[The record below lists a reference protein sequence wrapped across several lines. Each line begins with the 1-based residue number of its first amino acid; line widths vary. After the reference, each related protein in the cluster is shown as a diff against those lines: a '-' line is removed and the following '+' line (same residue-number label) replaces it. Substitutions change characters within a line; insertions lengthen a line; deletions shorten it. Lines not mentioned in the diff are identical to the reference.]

1 MSGMVP
7 GKKPGMFKRATAKLS
22 SGLGAAKQRLGVV
35 RQQASATLGSTAAK
49 DMAFKIGL
57 ALLTLGTSWGTWY
70 YLNKNENTFTDNGYN
85 KNNELPW
92 NKYATPVML
101 YLAITLS
108 VYYANMARMALDS
121 GGKVTHLIIGFA
133 LIAVN
138 ILLII
143 AGYTLITNQGKIE
156 ESKDNKIFKSDA
168 NSPNINYGF
177 GSFDIAL
184 GAGMLALTLYAAFD
198 MQKQGKLI
206 PKRA

>member
-1 MSGMVP
+1 MSGKVP
-7 GKKPGMFKRATAKLS
+7 LKKPGMFKRATAKLS
-22 SGLGAAKQRLGVV
+22 SGLGAAKQRLGVA
-35 RQQASATLGSTAAK
+35 RQQLSAVGSTAAR
-49 DMAFKIGL
+49 DMAFKIAL
-57 ALLTLGTSWGTWY
+57 ALFTLGTSWATWY

-92 NKYATPVML
+92 NKYATPIML
-101 YLAITLS
+101 YLAITVS

-138 ILLII
+138 IILII

-156 ESKDNKIFKSDA
+156 ESKDNKILKSDA
-168 NSPNINYGF
+168 NSPNTNYGL

-184 GAGMLALTLYAAFD
+184 GAGMLALTLYTAFN
-198 MQKQGKLI
+198 MQKEGKLI